1 MRLGVGSNSPRTSAS
16 FSCVTSFSCV
26 HYVHHTQM
34 DAAMNRTLSVK
45 HTVDRHGHPLAC
57 VDGLPGD
64 DAELDAQQMR
74 RLAATLDRIAED
86 CDQGAGIPYAKK
98 VTYDV
103 KVEQQNPFVV
113 YRAEIC
119 GGYSTAQRLAE
130 LTLHLYNGARH
141 GVRLDNL
148 LSSADERHT
157 RIAIEMLAWYAKH
170 GENCIDFMHLAR
182 QLAEKA
188 AA

>member
-1 MRLGVGSNSPRTSAS
+1 
-16 FSCVTSFSCV
+16 
-26 HYVHHTQM
+26 
-34 DAAMNRTLSVK
+34 MNRTLSAK
-45 HTVDRHGHPLAC
+45 HTVDRHGRPLARI
-57 VDGLPGD
+57 DGLPGD
-64 DAELDAQQMR
+64 GAELDAQQLR

-86 CDQGAGIPYAKK
+86 CDQGVGTSYPKRVA
-98 VTYDV
+98 YDV
-103 KVEQQNPFVV
+103 KAEQQNPFVA

-119 GGYSTAQRLAE
+119 GGYSTAQRLAA

-141 GVRLDNL
+141 SVRLDNL

-170 GENCIDFMHLAR
+170 GENCIEFMTIAR
-182 QLAEKA
+182 QLADKA

>member
-1 MRLGVGSNSPRTSAS
+1 
-16 FSCVTSFSCV
+16 
-26 HYVHHTQM
+26 
-34 DAAMNRTLSVK
+34 MNRTLSVK
-45 HTVDRHGHPLAC
+45 HTVDRHGQPLAC

-64 DAELDAQQMR
+64 GAELGANALR
-74 RLAATLDRIAED
+74 KLAIALQDIADECDRGTGL
-86 CDQGAGIPYAKK
+86 CHPQK
-98 VTYDV
+98 VTYDL
-103 KVEQQNPFVV
+103 KAEPQNPFVT

-119 GGYSTAQRLAE
+119 GGYSTAQRLAA

-141 GVRLDNL
+141 GLRLDNL

-182 QLAEKA
+182 QLADEA
-188 AA
+188 TA